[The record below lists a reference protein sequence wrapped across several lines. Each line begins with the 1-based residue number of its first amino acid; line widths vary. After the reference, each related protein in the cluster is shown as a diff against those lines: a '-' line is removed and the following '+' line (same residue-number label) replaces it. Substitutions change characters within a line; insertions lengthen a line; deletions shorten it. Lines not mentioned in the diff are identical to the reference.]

1 MSHTEAGFDVL
12 HRVLLVLLVC
22 LALLLLL
29 GCSGDPECFA
39 APFLPKCFDDD
50 DDEEKQPANTAPQAT
65 SALVTPPWLREAVAR
80 GQRASA
86 RSQADASPCV
96 PPGLPASSRLCA
108 ALGLAGALHR
118 QQPRQGRHSLSY
130 QIS

>member
-22 LALLLLL
+22 LALLLLV

-39 APFLPKCFDDD
+39 VPFLPQCFDDD
-50 DDEEKQPANTAPQAT
+50 DDEEKQSDNTAPQAT
-65 SALVTPPWLREAVAR
+65 SALVTPSLAAGSCGP

-96 PPGLPASSRLCA
+96 PPGSSRP
-108 ALGLAGALHR
+108 LASA
-118 QQPRQGRHSLSY
+118 
-130 QIS
+130 

>member
-22 LALLLLL
+22 LALLLLV

-39 APFLPKCFDDD
+39 VPFLPKCFDDD
-50 DDEEKQPANTAPQAT
+50 DDEEKTPDNTTPQAT

-80 GQRASA
+80 ARGHRHAARPTPARAYP
-86 RSQADASPCV
+86 QAPRVLSPLRRAGAGWRPASP
-96 PPGLPASSRLCA
+96 ATT
-108 ALGLAGALHR
+108 
-118 QQPRQGRHSLSY
+118 PRAT
-130 QIS
+130 